1 MKFSSEPPDLDTI
14 DVQILGLLQEHCK
27 MPFAKIGEKVGLSAP
42 AVMERIKKLEDVGVI
57 TGYTVTVDARRLGQD
72 ITAFIGVSITHPKA
86 IPAFE
91 LELDSRPEILEC
103 HHVTGGYTL
112 LLKVKTF
119 DTSTLEELISHV
131 RSIDGVGRTETMVVL
146 STHTER
152 PHMALRTEA
161 SSLVADER
169 VPVAGPTQ
177 PTGRRRGRRNG
188 EKIVLQGNTAS

>member
-1 MKFSSEPPDLDTI
+1 MKQNDEQLDLDAI
-14 DVQILGLLQEHCK
+14 DIQILGLLQEHCK

-42 AVMERIKKLEDVGVI
+42 AVLERIKKLEDSGVI
-57 TGYTVTVDARRLGQD
+57 TGYTVALDARKLGHD

-86 IPAFE
+86 IKSFE
-91 LELDSRPEILEC
+91 EQIHSRAEVLEC

-119 DTSTLEELISHV
+119 NTSTLEELISHI

-152 PHMALRTEA
+152 
-161 SSLVADER
+161 SSLVLRPE
-169 VPVAGPTQ
+169 Q
-177 PTGRRRGRRNG
+177 PAKRRARRNG
-188 EKIVLQGNTAS
+188 DKLVLQGNTAS